1 MDRMLRDADAIARA
15 CKTLGVNP
23 TKYDDV
29 EKLMQAVIA
38 RGREQLG
45 CAGLADMLAARL
57 SQLEPEYA
65 RTMHARWRRHD
76 AN

>member
-15 CKTLGVNP
+15 CRTLGVNP
-23 TKYDDV
+23 TRYDDV
-29 EKLMQAVIA
+29 ETLTQAVIA

-45 CAGLADMLAARL
+45 CAGLADLIAARL
-57 SQLEPEYA
+57 SQLEPDYA
-65 RTMHARWRRHD
+65 RSMHDRWRRHD